1 MAERCEMDTVR
12 SEHFCAALFFRF
24 LHSFL
29 KRQERE
35 LILAGESFNG
45 IFNFPDFREPV

>member
-1 MAERCEMDTVR
+1 MDTVW
-12 SEHFCAALFFRF
+12 SEHFCAVLFFGF

-35 LILAGESFNG
+35 LILAGEIFDG